1 MDEKLKFVKRWV
13 ASHIEDGDKELGKP
27 VLATEFG
34 LSHRAKGFHHS
45 HRDVFYKAVY
55 DTVYRSAAR
64 GGAGAGAF
72 VWQLAVEDMEEF
84 HDDFSV
90 VPREHPSLHRLIKS
104 QSCRLAKLRHG
115 VGEEA
120 KRTLSVCA
128 AGSS

>member
-1 MDEKLKFVKRWV
+1 
-13 ASHIEDGDKELGKP
+13 
-27 VLATEFG
+27 
-34 LSHRAKGFHHS
+34 
-45 HRDVFYKAVY
+45 
-55 DTVYRSAAR
+55 
-64 GGAGAGAF
+64 